1 MADDLELSGE
11 LLFRSSPDGPVRL
24 RVQGLN
30 GNVWAGGN
38 GVDGDLLLYRGSG
51 DNRTVARASIHL
63 DGHEANIW
71 AGGNGAD
78 GDLLLLPAAA
88 RNNVKAQARIRLDAE
103 AANIWVGGSGADGD
117 IAIFP
122 RAARP
127 GAGGADRSQ
136 ATILLD
142 GDSGDIV
149 LQNADAAEDFD
160 VHDPA
165 GVEPGD
171 VLVADRSERLVRC
184 CQAYDRRVVGVVSGA
199 GAYRPGIVLGREGR
213 RPDRLPIALMGRV
226 RCKVDADPAP
236 VRVGDL
242 LTTADRPGH
251 AMRMIDREAGFG
263 AVLGK
268 ALGDLEGG
276 AGLIPILVALQ

>member
-24 RVQGLN
+24 RVEGLN

-38 GVDGDLLLYRGSG
+38 GADGDLLLYRGSG
-51 DNRTVARASIHL
+51 DNRTVAKASIHL

-88 RNNVKAQARIRLDAE
+88 RNNVKAQARIRLDAD
-103 AANIWVGGSGADGD
+103 AANIWIGGSGADGD

-122 RAARP
+122 RSARP

-160 VHDPA
+160 VDDPA

-171 VLVADRSERLVRC
+171 VLVADRSERLMRC
-184 CQAYDRRVVGVVSGA
+184 SRVYDRRVVGVVSGA
-199 GAYRPGIVLGREGR
+199 GAHRPGLVLGREGH

-242 LTTADRPGH
+242 LTTAERPGH
-251 AMRMIDREAGFG
+251 AMRMTDRAAGFG

-268 ALGDLEGG
+268 ALGDLNDG